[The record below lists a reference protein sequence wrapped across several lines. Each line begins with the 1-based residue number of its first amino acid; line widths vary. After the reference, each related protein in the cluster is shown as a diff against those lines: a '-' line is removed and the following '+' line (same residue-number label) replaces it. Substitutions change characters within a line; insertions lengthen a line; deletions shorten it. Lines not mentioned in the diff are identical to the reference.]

1 MTREIQASDAK
12 ARFLRILDEVEQG
25 ETVIITR
32 RGRPIARLTP
42 EPERRQK
49 EIDEA
54 IANLKALRKRTGKIT
69 IKELKATI
77 HEGHKY

>member
-1 MTREIQASDAK
+1 MIREIQASDAK
-12 ARFLRILDEVEQG
+12 ARFLRILDEVERG

-32 RGRPIARLTP
+32 RGRPIARLAP
-42 EPERRQK
+42 EPERRQQ

-54 IANLKALRKRTGKIT
+54 IANLKALRERTGKIT